1 MILNKKLF
9 LSFTLLS
16 FFLFLSQQSVGQVE
30 SPYDYTKAFSTDFY
44 SNQGTAYR
52 SASGKPGHKYWQNAA
67 NYKIKARLDTT
78 KNEISG
84 TLSMAYTNNS
94 PDELE
99 YIWMQMDQNLFQTNS
114 IGASTVPLENSR
126 YGDADSKFDGGFK
139 LGSVQID
146 GQKDISYI
154 VDDTRMRIDLPSP
167 LKANGGK
174 IEVTIQYSFIIPEY
188 GADRTGILQTTNGPI
203 YAIAQWYPR
212 VAVYDDVNGW
222 DTYPYTGPGEF
233 YLEFGDFNIEITAPS
248 NHIVVAG
255 AELSNPSE
263 VWTQDQLQRLE
274 KAKNSNETV
283 VIRSAEEVTDPKSR
297 PQGSSELTWK
307 FSLKKAHDIS
317 WASSAAFV
325 IDAAKINLN
334 EDRTALAM
342 SAYPEESISNNGWE
356 RSTEYTKAAI
366 EHYSNKWYEYP
377 YPVAVNV
384 ASNVAGM
391 EYPAISFCGHE
402 ARGED
407 LWGVT
412 NHEFGHNWF
421 PMIVGNNE
429 RLHGWLDEGL
439 NTFIN
444 EIATQQFNKG
454 EYDRPFGRKNRMSPA
469 FMQPYLEP
477 VMTTPQNMK
486 ERHIGIL
493 VYYKPAYG
501 LQLLRD
507 EIIGRDRFDLAFR
520 NYIKH
525 WAYKHPTPEDF
536 FRTIENETGENL
548 SWFWRGWFKENWEA
562 DMAIED
568 VSYVESDPQKGAL
581 ITLANLGRLPLPVV
595 IEATTESGK
604 KTRKKLPV
612 DIWQRDTVWQ
622 FKIDTQEELIKV
634 QIDPDHVYPDIN
646 PKNNTWER

>member
-1 MILNKKLF
+1 MYTKKNL
-9 LSFTLLS
+9 LSLALLS
-16 FFLFLSQQSVGQVE
+16 FLLFFSEDVLSQVE

-44 SNQGTAYR
+44 STPGTVYR
-52 SASGKPGHKYWQNAA
+52 SANGKPGHQYWQNSA
-67 NYKIKARLDTT
+67 NYTIKARLDTV

-84 TLSMAYTNNS
+84 TLSMEYTNNS
-94 PDELE
+94 PDDLE
-99 YIWMQMDQNLFQTNS
+99 YIWMQMDQNLFHTNS
-114 IGASTVPLENSR
+114 IGAATVPLENSR

-139 LGSVQID
+139 LASLQVD
-146 GQKDISYI
+146 GKEGIPYN
-154 VDDTRMRIDLPSP
+154 VNDTRMRIDLPT
-167 LKANGGK
+167 LVKANGGK
-174 IEVTIQYSFIIPEY
+174 TTINLHYSFLIPEY
-188 GADRTGILQTTNGPI
+188 GADRTGILKTKNGSI

-233 YLEFGDFNIEITAPS
+233 YLEFGDFDIEITVPAD
-248 NHIVVAG
+248 HIVVAG
-255 AELSNPSE
+255 AELKNPTE
-263 VWTQDQLQRLE
+263 VWTKKQLDRLE
-274 KAKNSNETV
+274 KAKNSNETIL
-283 VIRSAEEVTDPKSR
+283 IRSAEEVTSPESR
-297 PQGSSELTWK
+297 PTGSKELTWK
-307 FSLKKAHDIS
+307 FSLKNAHDIS

-325 IDAAKINLN
+325 IDAAKINLGKGK
-334 EDRTALAM
+334 TALAM
-342 SAYPEESISNNGWE
+342 SAYPAESISNNGWE

-366 EHYSNKWYEYP
+366 EHYSQKWYEYP

-391 EYPAISFCGHE
+391 EYPAISFCGHN

-444 EIATQQFNKG
+444 DIATQQFNNG
-454 EYDRPFGRKNRMSPA
+454 EYYRPFGRKNRMASA
-469 FMQPYLEP
+469 FMHPYLEP

-507 EIIGRDRFDLAFR
+507 EIIGRERFDVAFR

-536 FRTIENETGENL
+536 FRTMENETGENL
-548 SWFWRGWFKENWEA
+548 TWFWKGWFKENWEA
-562 DMAIED
+562 DIAIEE
-568 VSYVESDPQKGAL
+568 VSYVDSDPTKGAI

-595 IEATTESGK
+595 VEATLESGK
-604 KTRKKLPV
+604 KVRKKLPV
-612 DIWQRDTVWQ
+612 DIWQRDVVWT
-622 FKIDTQEELIKV
+622 FKIDTEEELIKV
-634 QIDPDHVYPDIN
+634 QIDPEHVYPDIN
-646 PKNNTWER
+646 PNNNTWEG